1 MATRLDVMN
10 KNIFRAFK
18 RLLIANFNAF
28 AHKRK
33 STGKGSDFPLLVS
46 KYTAY
51 IIERNHLERGSTH
64 RLNTEVLESYTKVLV
79 NYSQLKKQKQSV
91 YDSSIIDEV
100 SSVLYSYSHKKFYNF
115 IKKPEVGFLTRT
127 TICTMG
133 IDDFVRYFTDSN
145 TEKYVIRVK
154 ELVGSQI

>member
-1 MATRLDVMN
+1 MN

-33 STGKGSDFPLLVS
+33 SAGKGSDFPLLVS
-46 KYTAY
+46 KYTTH
-51 IIERNHLERGSTH
+51 IIERNHMEQDSTYH
-64 RLNTEVLESYTKVLV
+64 LDIEVLESYTKVLV
-79 NYSQLKKQKQSV
+79 NYIQLKKQKQNT
-91 YDSSIIDEV
+91 YNSSIIDEV
-100 SSVLYSYSHKKFYNF
+100 SSVLYSYSHKKFNDF
-115 IKKPEVGFLTRT
+115 IKKPEVGFLMRT

-133 IDDFVRYFTDSN
+133 IEDFVRYFTDSN

-154 ELVGSQI
+154 ELVGSQIKIIHTK